1 MERLLRIAAVS
12 VEAADLERIRHAVE
26 AVRGRL
32 TASVRWADAADADVL
47 LIDVDS
53 IYGHMDW
60 VRARGNGRN
69 IVALSDRAA
78 QEGESAIQRPVSD
91 AGVAAALAY
100 WIQRLGLASAADG
113 ARASTPPAAEPRRP
127 AVAATPAATPA
138 PVPAAAT
145 VPAPVVTDP
154 APLPAATAAVDP
166 IDAVAPPPA
175 AVASELPLAEYCT
188 IEALPRA
195 ARIVLDGA
203 PALTIDNERGVYYG
217 PGGLKA
223 LEAYARGSIPRE
235 AWEPVSPAVL
245 EGLRAAGG
253 GQPTARL
260 VWLGALLAGNGQWLG
275 GDASTRVRLA
285 KWPQIEREFP
295 RHFRIATVMMKGFA
309 TIDEIAQ
316 QSGAQ
321 PTEVADFAN
330 ASLAA
335 GHAEVE
341 APAVPAATPETAGGG
356 LLGRFGLRARKG

>member
-78 QEGESAIQRPVSD
+78 QEGEAAIQRPVSD
-91 AGVAAALAY
+91 AGVAAALGY
-100 WIQRLGLASAADG
+100 WIDQLGLAGAPG
-113 ARASTPPAAEPRRP
+113 ARE
-127 AVAATPAATPA
+127 TPARPLASEAQGAAAAPPRAPAPAPTPNPAPAPA
-138 PVPAAAT
+138 PVAPP
-145 VPAPVVTDP
+145 VPAPT
-154 APLPAATAAVDP
+154 APVDP
-166 IDAVAPPPA
+166 VEAVAPPPA

-195 ARIVLDGA
+195 ARIVLEGA
-203 PALTIDNERGVYYG
+203 PALTIDNEQGVYYG
-217 PGGLKA
+217 PSGLKA
-223 LEAYARGSIPRE
+223 LEPYARGAMPRE

-260 VWLGALLAGNGQWLG
+260 VWLGALLAGGGQWLG
-275 GDASTRVRLA
+275 GDTTTRVRLA

-309 TIDEIAQ
+309 TIEEIAQ

-321 PTEVADFAN
+321 PAEVADFAN
-330 ASLAA
+330 ASLAV

-341 APAVPAATPETAGGG
+341 ASAAAPTPEAGGG